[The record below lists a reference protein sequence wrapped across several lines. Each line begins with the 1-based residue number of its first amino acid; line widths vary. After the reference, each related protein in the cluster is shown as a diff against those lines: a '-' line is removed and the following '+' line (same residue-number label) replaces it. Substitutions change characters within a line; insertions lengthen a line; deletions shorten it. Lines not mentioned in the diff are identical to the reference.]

1 MQHITIAPG
10 LLEELAKPLLE
21 GKVPVESLFES
32 PAVVEGAVPGKE
44 VSYVGDE
51 AGYRIAFTRDANGL
65 SEEKLTQVSVV
76 IFSCLVWWLLMLM
89 LMGVI
94 LLSRL

>member
-10 LLEELAKPLLE
+10 LLDELAKPLLE

-32 PAVVEGAVPGKE
+32 PAVVEAAVPGKE

-65 SEEKLTQVSVV
+65 SEEKLTQVSLVYV
-76 IFSCLVWWLLMLM
+76 FHCLVWLGGL
-89 LMGVI
+89 GG
-94 LLSRL
+94 

>member
-1 MQHITIAPG
+1 M
-10 LLEELAKPLLE
+10 LE
-21 GKVPVESLFES
+21 GKVPVVSLFES

-65 SEEKLTQVSVV
+65 SEEKLTQVSFGY
-76 IFSCLVWWLLMLM
+76 IFHCLVWL
-89 LMGVI
+89 GG
-94 LLSRL
+94 